1 MCFMLQIHIKNASIR
16 GNMLTISTI
25 IATYSI
31 MKDIPLHQEK
41 LVCEHVKV
49 TNNFTVRRWF
59 KLFGTSAN
67 YQRWW
72 YGFGSAMFTLF
83 TYKAVDSMATVNGTP
98 CASYKDRFRFFN
110 IKIIQSF

>member
-1 MCFMLQIHIKNASIR
+1 MHTFFFLHVCALCYKFILKNASF
-16 GNMLTISTI
+16 IS
-25 IATYSI
+25 
-31 MKDIPLHQEK
+31 DIPLHQEK

-72 YGFGSAMFTLF
+72 HGFGSAMFTLF

-98 CASYKDRFRFFN
+98 CASYKTDFGSL
-110 IKIIQSF
+110 ISK